1 LRNATLK
8 TPKKEKPPM
17 STDTQADDVVAGK
30 KRRGPQPRRRIE
42 LPDGD
47 WLEPRSEFA
56 AAIRITPRTL
66 RRVPGFDEV
75 VTYLGGVGYVRH
87 NAALEVIA
95 ARRFHPHYNRNL
107 PARRRKRR

>member
-1 LRNATLK
+1 
-8 TPKKEKPPM
+8 M

-56 AAIRITPRTL
+56 AAIRITPPHLAEGPRI
-66 RRVPGFDEV
+66 RR
-75 VTYLGGVGYVRH
+75 GGH
-87 NAALEVIA
+87 LS
-95 ARRFHPHYNRNL
+95 
-107 PARRRKRR
+107 RRRRLCAAQRCAGGDRRSPLPSALQPQPAGTAAQKAVMETGNE